1 MVRQGSIG
9 WVDFSPTKGHE
20 QAGRRPALVVS
31 ADLFNQSCGGIVWA
45 IPITN
50 TTGGLGKLNVPE
62 GLPVTGAFILSQIK
76 ALDVNARSFTPICE
90 IPDELLNDII
100 GRLAA
105 VLYG

>member
-1 MVRQGSIG
+1 MVRQGEIG

-31 ADLFNQSCGGIVWA
+31 SDLFNQKCGGLVWA

-50 TTGGLGKLNVPE
+50 TTTGFGKLNVPE
-62 GLPVTGAFILSQIK
+62 GLPVSGAFILSQIK
-76 ALDVNARSFTPICE
+76 TLDLNERTFTPICKM
-90 IPDELLNDII
+90 PDELLNDII